1 MRAASA
7 SVIGSGPN
15 GLAAAIVLAQAGLHV
30 EVWEAEQQPGGAVR
44 SMPLTLPGFVHDFG
58 SAVHPLGAGSPF
70 YTRLPLHKYGLRW
83 IHAPAPLAHPLDDGS
98 AVVLDRDLTAACA
111 ALGPDGAAWRSL
123 VGGISA
129 HWAEFAAEILQPV
142 AHWPSPFALKHP
154 LLVAGFGLDAL
165 RSATTIAGRFQSPC
179 TRALWAGLAAHSF
192 LPLDQ
197 AASAAPALVLAA
209 AAHSVG
215 WPMPLSGSQSLT
227 DALLAHFKSLGGIVH
242 TGARVNRI
250 AELSQFSDSA
260 QQGLVLADVS
270 PRQLL
275 ALAPE
280 MPSSSYKK
288 ALTRFRP
295 APGIFKLDYALSRP
309 IPWRAAD
316 CARALTV
323 HLGGSFEDIAA
334 GEAAVNYGHASD
346 KPFVLLVQPTLFD
359 SSRAPAGKHIAW
371 AYCHIPYGSAA
382 DMTAVI
388 DAQIERFAPGFRDC
402 VLARHAMGPVELAA
416 RDANLAGG
424 DISGGAMDLRQLLLR
439 PTLRAYSTPD
449 PRLYICSSS
458 TPPGG
463 GVHGMCGYHAAHAAL
478 RRWS

>member
-1 MRAASA
+1 MRSATA

-15 GLAAAIVLAQAGLHV
+15 GLAAAIVLAQAGLRV

-58 SAVHPLGAGSPF
+58 AAVYPLGAGSPF
-70 YTRLPLHKYGLRW
+70 YTQLPLHKYGLRW
-83 IHAPAPLAHPLDDGS
+83 LHAPAPLAHPLDDGT
-98 AVVLDRDLTAACA
+98 AVVLERDLTAACA
-111 ALGPDGAAWRSL
+111 ALGPDGAAWLSL
-123 VGGISA
+123 VGNLSN
-129 HWAEFAAEILQPV
+129 HWPEFAAEILQPV
-142 AHWPSPFALKHP
+142 AHWPSSFAFKHP
-154 LLVAGFGLDAL
+154 LLFAGFGLDAI
-165 RSATTIAGRFQSPC
+165 RSAATIAGRFKSPR

-215 WPMPLSGSQSLT
+215 WPMPLGGSQSLT
-227 DALLAHFKSLGGIVH
+227 DALLTHFKSLGGIVH

-250 AELSQFSDSA
+250 AELSTT
-260 QQGLVLADVS
+260 GPVLADVS

-275 ALAPE
+275 QLAPE
-280 MPSSSYKK
+280 MRSHSYKK
-288 ALTRFRP
+288 TLSRFRL
-295 APGIFKLDYALSRP
+295 APGIFKLDYALSQP
-309 IPWRAAD
+309 IPWRSAD

-323 HLGGSFEDIAA
+323 HLGGSFEEIAA
-334 GEAAVNYGHASD
+334 GEVAISSGRTAD
-346 KPFVLLVQPTLFD
+346 RPFVLLVQPTLFD
-359 SSRAPAGKHIAW
+359 ASRAPAGKHIVW
-371 AYCHIPYGSAA
+371 AYCHIPYGSTA

-402 VLARHAMGPVELAA
+402 ILARHAMGPIELAA

-424 DISGGAMDLRQLLLR
+424 DISGGAMDLRQLLMR
-439 PTLRAYSTPD
+439 PTLAGYSTPD

-463 GVHGMCGYHAAHAAL
+463 GVHGMCGYHAAHSAL
-478 RRWS
+478 RRWN